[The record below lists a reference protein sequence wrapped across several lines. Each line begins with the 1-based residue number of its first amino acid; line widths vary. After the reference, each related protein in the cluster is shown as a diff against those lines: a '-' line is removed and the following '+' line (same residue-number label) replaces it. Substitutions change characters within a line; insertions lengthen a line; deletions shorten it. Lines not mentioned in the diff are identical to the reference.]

1 MKVFL
6 QYASIYILI
15 LMTSSLIYPEYMEI
29 FFLIN
34 IFISII
40 IFIKYRLFINKNDM
54 TFIFILSTIL
64 IFLFWYTNGGI
75 SIQSIINTIT
85 TIFFTSLYF
94 KFNREDFI
102 NKYINII
109 SVIAIISIIG
119 YISDI
124 TNTLN
129 IIIDKLPS
137 LINSNPILGNPKGGL
152 IYVFRNIN
160 KINQNC
166 GFCYEPG
173 KYQFFINLAIYFILF
188 CRNTVKMRKFKFTI
202 LLITLATTMSTTG
215 LLMGGVIVI
224 LSIFK
229 KNIFISKRYILV
241 MFMIVCCICL
251 IFFYER
257 INLTLFQKLNFDFRT
272 FTFEYGSG
280 NTRINDIKLD
290 LEIFSMNI
298 WGNGWVY
305 YKDYWSAKQYG
316 NYLYTTGSSSNS
328 LTSMFAVYGIVFS
341 IYINYKYIHSFF
353 RKSNDMLMVSI
364 LIFMYLYQNL
374 SQSFS
379 LMPMMIIFILSN
391 NELLYGRENN

>member
-215 LLMGGVIVI
+215 LLMGVVIVI

-229 KNIFISKRYILV
+229 KNIFI
-241 MFMIVCCICL
+241 
-251 IFFYER
+251 
-257 INLTLFQKLNFDFRT
+257 
-272 FTFEYGSG
+272 
-280 NTRINDIKLD
+280 
-290 LEIFSMNI
+290 
-298 WGNGWVY
+298 
-305 YKDYWSAKQYG
+305 
-316 NYLYTTGSSSNS
+316 
-328 LTSMFAVYGIVFS
+328 
-341 IYINYKYIHSFF
+341 
-353 RKSNDMLMVSI
+353 
-364 LIFMYLYQNL
+364 
-374 SQSFS
+374 
-379 LMPMMIIFILSN
+379 
-391 NELLYGRENN
+391 

>member
-215 LLMGGVIVI
+215 LLMGIVIVI

-328 LTSMFAVYGIVFS
+328 LTSMFAVYGIIFS

>member
-215 LLMGGVIVI
+215 LLMGVVIVI